1 MTSSLYRTDPVTAYA
16 KDVVDYKIP
25 SNRYH
30 YLSCK
35 RHLDDLNKQDT
46 PGFPFHWDRKAS
58 NRILNFSN
66 ELTLIEGNE
75 PRPLKLLPCQVFDI
89 GSRFGWMNKKGN
101 RRFRRSYKSMARQ
114 NGKTMENGIMG
125 VYIGGFCG
133 YNEGKLFTAATK
145 KRQAKLAWEDM
156 EKFIQGDPDL
166 LDKFIIKDYLSTII
180 SKDTKCTMEALSK
193 EGGLD
198 DGFRSIYSSIDEI
211 HQHPDNSV
219 YKALYNG
226 TMALPETLVSM
237 ITTRGKQKNG
247 FCHEMDTLAI
257 GVLTGA
263 AQLDDFYADIY
274 CMDEGDDR
282 FDPSLFWKPNP
293 YLSTTDEGMQ
303 NLIDA
308 MNSARQVGGTD
319 LSDFFCKNLN
329 MWSEE
334 FDRKF
339 VDSSAFEHSA
349 CDLELDEMKGRECYL
364 GLDFSS
370 GGDLTSIHLEFP
382 LDDGTFFEWSHSW
395 MPRGRLE
402 EHIRSDVAPYDIWE
416 QSGQITVTGGET
428 DFKND
433 YSFIFKMLRDLI
445 KTYQIKLGAIG
456 YDPHNA
462 DGVMKDLESFGV
474 PLLEIRQSCRF
485 LNDATVDIQLL
496 VKSGKIKYSREQQL
510 FRWSVVNA
518 ITVSN
523 SFDEI
528 KIDKMPNARTRRID
542 PDDAWVDA
550 HTAFMKLGKSKVS
563 AASSLERFLN
573 MDI

>member
-1 MTSSLYRTDPVTAYA
+1 M
-16 KDVVDYKIP
+16 
-25 SNRYH
+25 
-30 YLSCK
+30 
-35 RHLDDLNKQDT
+35 QDT
-46 PGFPFHWDRKAS
+46 KDLPYHWDRKMS
-58 NRILNFSN
+58 NRILTFAN
-66 ELTLIEGNE
+66 ELTLIEGSA
-75 PRPLKLLPCQVFDI
+75 PRPLKLLPSQAFDI
-89 GSRFGWMNKKGN
+89 GSRFGWMDKRNN

-125 VYIGGFCG
+125 VYISAFCG

-145 KRQAKLAWEDM
+145 KRQAKLAWTEM
-156 EKFIQGDPDL
+156 SNFIKGDPDL
-166 LDKFIIKDYLSTII
+166 LSRFTIKDYIATII
-180 SKDTKCTMEALSK
+180 SKDTNCTIEALSK

-198 DGFRSIYSSIDEI
+198 DGFRSIYASIDEL

-226 TMALPETLVSM
+226 TMALPETLISM
-237 ITTRGKQKNG
+237 ITTRGKQKNS
-247 FCHEMDTLAI
+247 FCHDMDKLAI
-257 GVLTGA
+257 GVLTGSA
-263 AQLDDFYADIY
+263 KLDDFFVDIY
-274 CMDEGDDR
+274 CLDEGDDR
-282 FDPSLFWKPNP
+282 FDKNLFWKANP
-293 YLSTTDEGMQ
+293 YLSTTKEGMG
-303 NLIDA
+303 NLVGA
-308 MNSARQVGGTD
+308 MNSARQVGGSD
-319 LSDFFCKNLN
+319 LSDYFQKNLN
-329 MWSEE
+329 LWSEE

-349 CDLELDEMKGRECYL
+349 CDLKLEDMRGNEGYL

-370 GGDLTSIHLEFP
+370 GGDLTSIHIEFP
-382 LDDGTFFEWSHSW
+382 QTDGTFYEWSHSW

-416 QSGQITVTGGET
+416 ESGQITVTGGET

-445 KTYQIKLGAIG
+445 STYGFKLSAIG
-456 YDPHNA
+456 FDPHNA
-462 DGVMKDLESFGV
+462 DGVMKDLESFGC
-474 PLLEIRQSCRF
+474 PLLEIKQSCRF

-496 VKSGKIKYSREQQL
+496 VKSGKVKYNADQQL

-518 ITVSN
+518 ITVAN

-550 HTAFMKLGKSKVS
+550 HTAYLKLGKAKVN